1 MSSVQQSPLQSLQDR
16 LLGIVAAAGTLAGVG
31 MGQTAG
37 FNAASTIDLDAME
50 STARD
55 FGQSNQNLF
64 SRFLGWQEEVEK
76 TMGQE
81 RRQPEDYRQATS
93 PVQAFLSERFG
104 AKPGESNP
112 LDRESA
118 LTERMGRMDITIRSA
133 FDALRKLTPESSQ
146 ALDAD
151 GKDLTTRLARNF
163 NDMFLSGTEVSS
175 FMRSMSE
182 SNNPA
187 QLGMQHLM
195 RQIAERS
202 SAYFTSPEILVKF
215 AGKVTG
221 LENMANKVNDVIE
234 LDEKV
239 EAVSTAK
246 EFVGR
251 VARRPGGM

>member
-1 MSSVQQSPLQSLQDR
+1 MNSVQQSPLQSLQDR
-16 LLGIVAAAGTLAGVG
+16 LLGVVAAAGTLAGVG
-31 MGQTAG
+31 MEQTAS

-50 STARD
+50 STAQD

-64 SRFLGWQEEVEK
+64 SRFISWQEEVEK
-76 TMGQE
+76 TMGRE

-104 AKPGESNP
+104 AKPAESNSSVHAIVP
-112 LDRESA
+112 AEG
-118 LTERMGRMDITIRSA
+118 MGRMDLTIRSA
-133 FDALRKLTPESSQ
+133 FDALRKLTPESTQ
-146 ALDAD
+146 ALDAESN
-151 GKDLTTRLARNF
+151 DLKTRLARNF

-175 FMRSMSE
+175 FIRSMSE
-182 SNNPA
+182 SSNPT

-195 RQIAERS
+195 RQIAEHS

-221 LENMANKVNDVIE
+221 LEKVADKIEDVME

-239 EAVSTAK
+239 ELASTAR